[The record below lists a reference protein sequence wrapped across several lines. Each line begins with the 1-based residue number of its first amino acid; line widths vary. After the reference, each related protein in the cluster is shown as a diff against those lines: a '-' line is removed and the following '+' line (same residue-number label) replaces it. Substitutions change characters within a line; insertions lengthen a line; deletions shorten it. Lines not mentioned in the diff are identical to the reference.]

1 MDNGSIEDRSQN
13 ENNLLKK
20 KMIEFTFTL
29 NLNTLPP
36 RAPKSHFSIVPT
48 QESIIR
54 DRKGTFTHSLCR
66 SDIVSTQHNQGIIV

>member
-48 QESIIR
+48 QESIIIR
-54 DRKGTFTHSLCR
+54 EIERGPSHTHSVGV
-66 SDIVSTQHNQGIIV
+66 I